1 MVDGEPCLWSDV
13 IRCNKV
19 RLGRIKFVLVF
30 TIALLSLF
38 TCDAVSA
45 QDQPSQEEETLRN
58 NGED

>member
-1 MVDGEPCLWSDV
+1 MRRRNWRQSNMVM
-13 IRCNKV
+13 
-19 RLGRIKFVLVF
+19 RIAAVF

-45 QDQPSQEEETLRN
+45 QDQSSQEEETLCN